1 MADDVGLL
9 YAALSMVQSSAELG
23 QLLEDWLTPHEQ
35 DELVL
40 RLDIARRLDR
50 GQTYEVIQAETGA
63 SSTTVS
69 RVRRCLYR
77 GAGGYRLVLD
87 RLAAA
92 SPEPK

>member
-1 MADDVGLL
+1 MADKLDLL
-9 YAALSMVQSSAELG
+9 YQALSMVQNPDELG

-50 GQTYEVIQAETGA
+50 GQTYEAIQAETGA

-87 RLAAA
+87 RMAAA
-92 SPEPK
+92 APESS